1 MYKALN
7 TLNEYPL
14 GAAKKRAII
23 GWTEA
28 QNRGPLGGSELY
40 NFSPPL
46 NSQPAITRFKAW
58 AGGELIYDST
68 IIDES
73 IMRLPTGFKRD
84 VWQFE
89 LSSNSNVYSVTIAG
103 TGRELAKA

>member
-1 MYKALN
+1 VSNSLN
-7 TLNEYPL
+7 TLNAFPL
-14 GAAKKRAII
+14 GAAKKRPVV

-40 NFSPPL
+40 NFNPPL

-58 AGGELIYDST
+58 ADGELIYDNVIT
-68 IIDES
+68 GES

-84 VWQFE
+84 IWQFE